1 MTKKGSQRG
10 HIIPRS
16 PSVKGL
22 RTNSTTIGY
31 DSYWLR
37 QVPKSHIPL
46 RLHLLKSG
54 VVHDIQVGLR
64 AHHDIAHL
72 SKLNTHQSFGV
83 KVRNAQVGVNLKHV
97 ESTQVSVHA

>member
-37 QVPKSHIPL
+37 QVPESHIPL
-46 RLHLLKSG
+46 PVFAVGNQMSFVDERLARLP
-54 VVHDIQVGLR
+54 IP
-64 AHHDIAHL
+64 
-72 SKLNTHQSFGV
+72 
-83 KVRNAQVGVNLKHV
+83 
-97 ESTQVSVHA
+97 